1 MSETKQSGRVLRRIG
16 AVLAGLLVVVIL
28 DLGIDV
34 LLHATGIY
42 PPWFQPMRT
51 SLWLIAIGY
60 RTVDGIAGGYTV
72 ARLAPDRPVQHSLVL
87 GVIGLIMS
95 IAGVAGTWS
104 KGPEFGPKWYP
115 LTLVVIALP
124 CAWIGGKLR
133 ARQLAARADA

>member
-51 SLWLIAIGY
+51 SLWLFAIGY